1 MSDNWQHPDWE
12 EKMKHYKALLFSTAL
27 VAAPFAAW
35 ADEMTTVNMINPLPR
50 STNFFPLVVGEA
62 LGYFEEEGVVV
73 NLLPSD
79 TSIPYVAFVQNGQAD
94 LAMLDPVETLN
105 AVAAG
110 ANINTV
116 YEVMQNAPEGIGV
129 PAGSTAQ
136 SVADLVGTTVGLV
149 SDRDRAFLQAA
160 LDVEGKSIDEVQTVV
175 LGEAGPTLAA
185 AMRDATVSAI
195 SGAAP
200 DWIAL
205 LANGIEVRLITPEE
219 LLASPANTFAMN
231 ADTIEAKR
239 EAVEGFLRAWSKGM
253 YVAAVNPEA
262 VAQMLRRGVPEEWE
276 NEAAGQLFLD
286 MSIGMN
292 LSTTERLGDL
302 QTGVWT
308 ALQPRLVSS
317 GAIEAEIDVATFL
330 NDTYIDAAN
339 DFDRAEVEAEAA
351 TWLAAN
357 K

>member
-1 MSDNWQHPDWE
+1 M
-12 EKMKHYKALLFSTAL
+12 KMFKALTVSALLAATAL
-27 VAAPFAAW
+27 PVAAQ
-35 ADEMTTVNMINPLPR
+35 DMTTVNMINPLPR

-62 LGYFEEEGVVV
+62 LGYFAEEGIEV

-94 LAMLDPVETLN
+94 LAMLDPVETIN
-105 AVAAG
+105 AVLAG

-116 YEVMQNAPEGIGV
+116 YEVMQNAPEAIGV
-129 PAGSTAQ
+129 LDTSAYD
-136 SVADLVGTTVGLV
+136 SVDDLVGTTVGLV

-160 LDVEGKSIDEVQTVV
+160 LDAVGKSIDDVETVV
-175 LGEAGPTLAA
+175 LGESGPTLAA
-185 AMRDATVSAI
+185 AIRDGQVSAI

-205 LANGIEVRLITPEE
+205 NANGINVRLITPEE
-219 LLASPANTFAMN
+219 LLASPANTFAASVDM
-231 ADTIEAKR
+231 IEEKR
-239 EAVEGFLRAWSKGM
+239 AAMEGFLRAWSKGM
-253 YVAAVNPEA
+253 YVAKVNPEM
-262 VAQMLRRGVPEEWE
+262 VAQALRKGVPAEWE

-308 ALQPRLVSS
+308 ALQPRLLSS
-317 GAIEAEIDVATFL
+317 EAIPQEVDVTSFL
-330 NDTYIDAAN
+330 NDTYIAAAN

-351 TWLAAN
+351 AWLEAN

>member
-1 MSDNWQHPDWE
+1 MTMFKAMTIS
-12 EKMKHYKALLFSTAL
+12 ALLAATAL
-27 VAAPFAAW
+27 PVAAQ
-35 ADEMTTVNMINPLPR
+35 EMTTVNIINPLPR

-62 LGYFEEEGVVV
+62 LGYFAEEGIEV

-94 LAMLDPVETLN
+94 LAMLDPVETIN
-105 AVAAG
+105 ARLAG

-116 YEVMQNAPEGIGV
+116 YEVMQNAPEAIGV
-129 PAGSTAQ
+129 LDSSAYD
-136 SVADLVGTTVGLV
+136 SVDDLVGTTVGLV

-160 LDVEGKSIDEVQTVV
+160 LDVVGKSIDDVETVV
-175 LGEAGPTLAA
+175 LGESGPTLAA
-185 AMRDATVSAI
+185 AIRDGQVSAI

-205 LANGIEVRLITPEE
+205 NANGINVRLITPEE
-219 LLASPANTFAMN
+219 LLASPANTFAASVDM
-231 ADTIEAKR
+231 IEEKR
-239 EAVEGFLRAWSKGM
+239 AAMEGFLRAWSKGM
-253 YVAAVNPEA
+253 YVAKVNPEM
-262 VAQMLRRGVPEEWE
+262 VAQALRKGVPAEWE

-302 QTGVWT
+302 QTDVWK
-308 ALQPRLVSS
+308 ALQPRLLSS
-317 GAIEAEIDVATFL
+317 GAIAEQVDVTTFL
-330 NDTYIDAAN
+330 NDIYIAAAN

-351 TWLAAN
+351 AWLEAN

>member
-1 MSDNWQHPDWE
+1 M
-12 EKMKHYKALLFSTAL
+12 KMFKALTVSALLAATAL
-27 VAAPFAAW
+27 PVAAQ
-35 ADEMTTVNMINPLPR
+35 DMTTVNMINPLPR

-62 LGYFEEEGVVV
+62 LGYFAEEGIEV

-94 LAMLDPVETLN
+94 LAMLDPVETIN
-105 AVAAG
+105 AVLAG

-116 YEVMQNAPEGIGV
+116 YEVMQNAPEAIGV
-129 PAGSTAQ
+129 LDTSAYD
-136 SVADLVGTTVGLV
+136 SVDDLVGTTVGLV

-160 LDVEGKSIDEVQTVV
+160 LDAVGKSIDDVETVV
-175 LGEAGPTLAA
+175 LGESGPTLAA
-185 AMRDATVSAI
+185 AIRDGQVSAI

-205 LANGIEVRLITPEE
+205 NANGINVRLITPEE
-219 LLASPANTFAMN
+219 LLASPANTFAASVDM
-231 ADTIEAKR
+231 IEEKR
-239 EAVEGFLRAWSKGM
+239 AAMEGFLRAWSKGM
-253 YVAAVNPEA
+253 YVAKVNPEM
-262 VAQMLRRGVPEEWE
+262 VAQALRKGVPAEWE

-292 LSTTERLGDL
+292 VSTTERLGDL

-308 ALQPRLVSS
+308 ALQPRLLSS
-317 GAIEAEIDVATFL
+317 GAIPQEVDVTSFL
-330 NDTYIDAAN
+330 NDTYIAAAN

-351 TWLAAN
+351 AWLEAN